1 MKIRTEE
8 KTINLKISKRY
19 ELATRYDTCQS
30 FYGKAFIEEDK
41 QENIILKSYDTIVL
55 FISKEKEIFINKD
68 IESDLLYSN
77 TTQRHIKETIKQ
89 FTERGTLTKK
99 DLLKL
104 PGFKV
109 LVL

>member
-8 KTINLKISKRY
+8 K
-19 ELATRYDTCQS
+19 
-30 FYGKAFIEEDK
+30 
-41 QENIILKSYDTIVL
+41 
-55 FISKEKEIFINKD
+55 
-68 IESDLLYSN
+68 
-77 TTQRHIKETIKQ
+77 TIKQ